1 MNYRMVARTVG
12 MMLMILALCML
23 PMFIVGFYY
32 HDIRST
38 TALMLVFITMLFS
51 GLCLRSVEKKK
62 GTLRIR
68 EGYLIVVLTWF
79 LACFCFSLPYIIS
92 GAIPNFADALFEG
105 TSGITTT
112 GASILTNI
120 EGLPKTMLFWRA
132 YTHWMGGLGILTI
145 AIAVLPSLGIS
156 GFQMARAEISS
167 SDVNKTAPKM
177 TDVAKRLY
185 KVYFLLT
192 AICIALL
199 MAGGLGFFDASTH
212 AFSAVATGGFSP
224 KNESV
229 GAFHSLY
236 VEVVLEVFM
245 VIGSISFP
253 VIYSMVEK
261 KKVLLFLKHQE
272 VRFFLL
278 MLVGSGLAS
287 TILLTI
293 THTYANFGEAL
304 RYGSFNLVSVMTTT
318 GFASN
323 DYNLWP
329 PALVILLLL
338 ISICGGCSGSTAGGV
353 KAVRFMITGN
363 FLATEFKKKL
373 HPRAVYSV
381 KVNNEP
387 VSNDTG
393 VTVCSYLLF
402 FLMIAVIGGIIVSLD
417 PGADLVTAFTASLSS
432 MTNLGPG
439 FAKVGPHGNY
449 AFFHGWAKLLLAF
462 MMVVGKLEIFA
473 VLMLFRPSFWNPDK

>member
-1 MNYRMVARTVG
+1 MNYRVVARTLG
-12 MMLMILALCML
+12 MMLVILSLCMI
-23 PMFIVGFYY
+23 PMFVVGIYY
-32 HDIRST
+32 HDERST
-38 TALMLVFITMLFS
+38 TSLMLVCIVMLFS
-51 GLCLRSVEKKK
+51 GLILRNVEKKK
-62 GTLRIR
+62 EVVRIR

-79 LACFCFSLPYIIS
+79 LACFCFSMPYFVS
-92 GAIPNFADALFEG
+92 GAIPNLADALFEG

-192 AICIALL
+192 AICIGLL
-199 MAGGLGFFDASTH
+199 MLGGLGFFDASTH

-261 KKVLLFLKHQE
+261 RRFLLFLKQQE
-272 VRFFLL
+272 VRFFLIVL
-278 MLVGSGLAS
+278 LVAGLSS
-287 TILLTI
+287 TVLLTV
-293 THTYANFGEAL
+293 THTYANLGEAL

-353 KAVRFMITGN
+353 KAIRFMITAK
-363 FLATEFKKKL
+363 FLATEFRKKL
-373 HPRAVYSV
+373 HPRGVFSV
-381 KVNNEP
+381 KIDNEP
-387 VSNDTG
+387 ISNDTG

-402 FLMIAVIGGIIVSLD
+402 FLMIAVVGGIVVSLD
-417 PGADLVTAFTASLSS
+417 PGADLTTAFTASLSS

-439 FAKVGPHGNY
+439 FAKVGPYGNF
-449 AFFHGWAKLLLAF
+449 AFFQGWAKILLAF
-462 MMVVGKLEIFA
+462 LMVVGKLEIFA